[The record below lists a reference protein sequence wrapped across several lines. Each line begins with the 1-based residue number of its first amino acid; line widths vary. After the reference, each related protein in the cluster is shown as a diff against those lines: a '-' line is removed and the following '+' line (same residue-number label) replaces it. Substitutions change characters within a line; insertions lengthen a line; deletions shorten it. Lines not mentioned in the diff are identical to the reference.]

1 MKPTHPTPLPPPR
14 SDGAVLHVD
23 AERYVDTLTGLNNA
37 GVRWLGEPWIKESH
51 GVTEVT
57 RGFAFAGERC
67 LHAATTA
74 RKQRAM
80 IRILARADATRP
92 PGRPRSSSSSSGRCA
107 ASRWS

>member
-23 AERYVDTLTGLNNA
+23 AEHYVDTLTGLNNA
-37 GVRWLGEPWIKESH
+37 GVRWLGEPWIKEAH

-80 IRILARADATRP
+80 IRVLARADAPDPGEATVVEFVFRP
-92 PGRPRSSSSSSGRCA
+92 VRGR
-107 ASRWS
+107 RWS